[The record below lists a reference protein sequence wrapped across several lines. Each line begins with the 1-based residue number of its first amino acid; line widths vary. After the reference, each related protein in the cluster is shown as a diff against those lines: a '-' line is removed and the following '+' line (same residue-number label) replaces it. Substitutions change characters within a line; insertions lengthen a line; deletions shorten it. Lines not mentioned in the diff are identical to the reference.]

1 MIVPS
6 GSKSSRLVY
15 GVLDNNLVLLPED
28 VANDYALD
36 HEAIWALRTYGDARR
51 FQPRGVNRPPGLDD
65 DDYDVVPDDEDPY
78 DVTLTGECLSG
89 DWPPSAATIALD
101 HLPDDLDD
109 LVVEVE
115 HLMSPPSL
123 ELVSM
128 SESDLV
134 ELLRQ
139 RGYRVRRDDE
149 LIARI

>member
-51 FQPRGVNRPPGLDD
+51 FQPRGVNRPPGLDE
-65 DDYDVVPDDEDPY
+65 DDYDEIPADEDPY
-78 DVTLTGECLSG
+78 DVTLTNECQDG

-101 HLPDDLDD
+101 ALPHDLDD
-109 LVVEVE
+109 IGEE
-115 HLMSPPSL
+115 
-123 ELVSM
+123 
-128 SESDLV
+128 
-134 ELLRQ
+134 
-139 RGYRVRRDDE
+139 RDHVPGGS
-149 LIARI
+149 RSST